1 VAERGGKGDENAFWG
16 EDVDEPSVSDDR
28 WEWDDEFPTRE
39 SPYAVASAG
48 ALSGT

>member
-1 VAERGGKGDENAFWG
+1 MAERGGKGDENAFWG
-16 EDVDEPSVSDDR
+16 EDVDEPSVSDR